1 MEMNELD
8 MNEMETKRDK
18 SISHEVHSCD
28 INYIA
33 LRLVVI
39 LTEWERYIQNAAAVL
54 LLYYG
59 YYSLRVI
66 N

>member
-39 LTEWERYIQNAAAVL
+39 LTEWERYI
-54 LLYYG
+54 
-59 YYSLRVI
+59 
-66 N
+66 

>member
-39 LTEWERYIQNAAAVL
+39 LTEWERYTKCSRSSSSL
-54 LLYYG
+54 LRL
-59 YYSLRVI
+59 LQFAC